1 MSARTQDD
9 VSRVAAGTRAQ
20 PSAVSNLFFG
30 GVGVVR
36 EGRQER
42 FLEAPPT
49 LSSSLVHWRGI
60 ALENWSVPAVL
71 IPRHEHPEPF
81 LHVVLRGAVNYEVAT
96 KGRLLRFTSRPGTVF
111 LLPRGTVDEVNWA
124 GPTLRVAMTI
134 HPRLLTGALDE
145 TAHQADVELREH
157 WDLVDPHIS
166 ALVSEMMADLRDGSP
181 TGTIYGE
188 ALANALA
195 VYLMKRY
202 AVQQITP
209 AFYRGG
215 LSPYR
220 LKRVLDYIADNLET
234 DFSLS
239 DLATIAGMSPHYFSE
254 LFKQSMGRS
263 PHNYVLLQ
271 KIERAKQLLRDP
283 KRSIIEAGLD
293 VGFQNPS
300 HFARMFRKLE
310 GTTPSR
316 FRADCVSRA
325 GCDTGPAFTRASTH
339 SVSL

>member
-1 MSARTQDD
+1 MGATSQDD
-9 VSRVAAGTRAQ
+9 LPPGVGGVKAESPAINHPFLR
-20 PSAVSNLFFG
+20 

-49 LSSSLVHWRGI
+49 LSSSAVHWRGI

-71 IPRHEHPEPF
+71 IPRHEHPEHF
-81 LHVVLRGAVNYEVAT
+81 LHLVLRGTVKYQVAT
-96 KGRLLRFTSRPGTVF
+96 KGRLVGFTSRPGTIF

-124 GPTLRVAMTI
+124 GPTHRVALAI
-134 HPRLLTGALDE
+134 HPRLLTGALEE
-145 TAHQADVELREH
+145 TAHQDDIELREH

-166 ALVSEMMADLRDGSP
+166 ALVSEMTADLGDCSP
-181 TGTIYGE
+181 AGTIYGE

-195 VYLMKRY
+195 VYLVKRY
-202 AVQQITP
+202 AVQRITP
-209 AFYRGG
+209 TLYKGG

-220 LKRVLDYIADNLET
+220 LKRVLDYIADNLEMAI
-234 DFSLS
+234 SLF
-239 DLATIAGMSPHYFSE
+239 DLATIAGMSSHYFSQ
-254 LFKQSMGRS
+254 LFKQSIGRS
-263 PHNYVLLQ
+263 PHNYVVLQ
-271 KIERAKQLLRDP
+271 RIERAKQLLRDP

-300 HFARMFRKLE
+300 HFARMFRMVE

-316 FRADCVSRA
+316 FRADFVPRA
-325 GCDTGPAFTRASTH
+325 GS
-339 SVSL
+339 